1 MKKILSFLALILLS
15 FSLAA
20 QSGYEI
26 KGTVVDELG
35 PVIGA
40 AVLEQGTTVGVQT
53 DLDGNFSLT
62 VSSANAT
69 VEVSCMGYI
78 SLTFKAS
85 ELPSTIILQ
94 EDSHL
99 LEDVVVIGYGSQKKK
114 EVTGAVASIK
124 PEDFNPGVKANHRFA
139 SG

>member
-53 DLDGNFSLT
+53 DLMETFRLLFQAQT
-62 VSSANAT
+62 PSS
-69 VEVSCMGYI
+69 
-78 SLTFKAS
+78 K
-85 ELPSTIILQ
+85 
-94 EDSHL
+94 
-99 LEDVVVIGYGSQKKK
+99 
-114 EVTGAVASIK
+114 
-124 PEDFNPGVKANHRFA
+124 
-139 SG
+139 